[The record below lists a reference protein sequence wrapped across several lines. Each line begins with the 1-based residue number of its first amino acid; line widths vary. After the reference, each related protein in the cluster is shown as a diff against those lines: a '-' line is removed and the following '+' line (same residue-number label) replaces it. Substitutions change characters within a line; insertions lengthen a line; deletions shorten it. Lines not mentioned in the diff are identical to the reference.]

1 MHSCS
6 LYTLLG
12 SSLAVIIGLE
22 LWISIIVSA
31 CIALLYTVLGGLY
44 SVAYTDIIQL
54 CCIAIGLVSKFTII
68 RVPALHDVMLRQ
80 L

>member
-54 CCIAIGLVSKFTII
+54 CCIAIGLVS
-68 RVPALHDVMLRQ
+68 
-80 L
+80 